1 MLGPVSAEAYAH
13 TSSLFRKLDC
23 SKWWLG
29 ELRCSEMRA
38 LVLTAEAASPW

>member
-1 MLGPVSAEAYAH
+1 MVSPRTYYLP
-13 TSSLFRKLDC
+13 TRRLDC

-38 LVLTAEAASPW
+38 LMLTAEGAVPW

>member
-1 MLGPVSAEAYAH
+1 MPWALVSHRTYYLP
-13 TSSLFRKLDC
+13 TRRLDC

-38 LVLTAEAASPW
+38 LMLTAEGALPW